1 MRVRIGFLVGLVI
14 LAITSLVPQSPA
26 FARDDKFRSSNGQ
39 LHFEDACTSTSGNAG
54 SSASKSIGSG
64 LGCGDRG
71 YAGGA
76 RDSQKNKDQIWS
88 FLKNKGL
95 SDEAAAGIMGNM
107 SKESAFMPDAVNS
120 IGCKGV
126 VQWCYGRADAL
137 VTRAEAEGR
146 DWRCLDVQLDYMW
159 YEMTETSE
167 SQVMEP
173 LKSASSPGEAANIFH
188 DLYERSNTATGEH
201 LGRDTRA
208 EDTYREFTGKEPS
221 PDPAKS
227 SSSKS
232 GGSNGCPTGGRGG
245 SSSAVSEMNGFNYA
259 FPVQLGKTEV
269 SNGYA
274 WPCPGICHHDGT
286 AAFDLSRTAQ
296 DDTSEHVSV
305 VAITDGEIQRFN
317 NSYSGVDGCQSFQ
330 LVGKDGYWYWYGH
343 IQASSVSDG
352 AAVSAG
358 QVISEIG
365 RRACTGNGSYPHLH
379 IDRGNKGTSGG
390 SIGNRDTGFTDVI
403 NKLWEDLDGGG
414 SSIDV

>member
-1 MRVRIGFLVGLVI
+1 MLLM
-14 LAITSLVPQSPA
+14 LAIATITSSLVPLTA
-26 FARDDKFRSSNGQ
+26 FARDEKFRNSNGQ
-39 LHFEDACTSTSGNAG
+39 LHYEDACTPGG
-54 SSASKSIGSG
+54 SSTAGTPTKTNGG
-64 LGCGDRG
+64 GAGCGEQG
-71 YAGGA
+71 YAAGGKV
-76 RDSQKNKDQIWS
+76 SEKNKEQIWS
-88 FLKNKGL
+88 YFKNKGL
-95 SDEAAAGIMGNM
+95 SDEAVAGMMGNM
-107 SKESAFMPDAVNS
+107 DKETGGTFLPDAVNG
-120 IGCKGV
+120 IGCSGI
-126 VQWCYGRADAL
+126 VQWCFGRNDSM
-137 VTRAEAEGR
+137 RAKAAAEGR
-146 DWRCLDVQLDYMW
+146 DWNCLDFQLEYIW

-173 LKSASSPGEAANIFH
+173 LKAAGTPAEAANIFH

-208 EDTYREFTGKEPS
+208 EDAYRKFTGKEPS

-227 SSSKS
+227 TGSS
-232 GGSNGCPTGGRGG
+232 GGSNGCPTGGRSGA
-245 SSSAVSEMNGFNYA
+245 SSAVSEMNGFNYA

-269 SNGYA
+269 SNGFG

-286 AAFDLSRTAQ
+286 AAFDLARNAL

-305 VAITDGEIQRFN
+305 VAITDGEIQRLN

-330 LVGKDGYWYWYGH
+330 LVGKDGYSYWYGH
-343 IQASSVSDG
+343 IQASSVDSG

-379 IDRGNKGTSGG
+379 IDRGNKGSSGG
-390 SIGNRDTGFTDVI
+390 SVGNRDPGFTDVI

-414 SSIDV
+414 SSIDL